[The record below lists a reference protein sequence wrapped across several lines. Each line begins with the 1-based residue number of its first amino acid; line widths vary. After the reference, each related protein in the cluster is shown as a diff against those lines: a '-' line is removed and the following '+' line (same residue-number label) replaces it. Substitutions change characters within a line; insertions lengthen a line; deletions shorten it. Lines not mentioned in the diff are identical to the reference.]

1 MIVGAACASRAAL
14 GSLLRS
20 RRKVLVVNIRPP
32 AGWIMVLVGNW
43 VSASSD
49 GASGSRSVTFAAVS
63 TSAVVIMSEGLA
75 QPDAEEIE
83 FARLL
88 IHFL

>member
-1 MIVGAACASRAAL
+1 MIVGAAWASRAAL

-20 RRKVLVVNIRPP
+20 RLKVLVVNIRPP

-49 GASGSRSVTFAAVS
+49 GASGSRSITFAAVS
-63 TSAVVIMSEGLA
+63 TSAVVRLSEGLA
-75 QPDAEEIE
+75 HSQIQKK
-83 FARLL
+83 
-88 IHFL
+88 